1 MLIRKKECNN
11 EKIYKGKRACL
22 FLIAVVLLWLKT
34 YAAYVIEFNLG
45 ITNTVQK
52 ILLFVN
58 PISSSLFF
66 LGLGLLFKKKYSRRP

>member
-1 MLIRKKECNN
+1 MKRFIKER
-11 EKIYKGKRACL
+11 GLAF
-22 FLIAVVLLWLKT
+22 FLIAAILLWLKT

-45 ITNTVQK
+45 ITNTVQQ

-66 LGLGLLFKKKYSRRP
+66 L